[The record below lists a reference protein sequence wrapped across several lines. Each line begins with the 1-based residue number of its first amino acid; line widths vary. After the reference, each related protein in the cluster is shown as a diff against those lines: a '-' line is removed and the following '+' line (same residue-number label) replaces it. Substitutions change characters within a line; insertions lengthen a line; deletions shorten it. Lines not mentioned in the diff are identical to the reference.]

1 MHQVF
6 QYSSGGL
13 SGEALYLKQLSNHT
27 CVREV
32 RNPGYTARWVVAV
45 RDEKRDGLKA
55 KAPFGN
61 FCLKAGVLNILGA
74 RNPKAW

>member
-32 RNPGYTARWVVAV
+32 RNPGYTAREINV
-45 RDEKRDGLKA
+45 GGT
-55 KAPFGN
+55 F
-61 FCLKAGVLNILGA
+61 
-74 RNPKAW
+74 